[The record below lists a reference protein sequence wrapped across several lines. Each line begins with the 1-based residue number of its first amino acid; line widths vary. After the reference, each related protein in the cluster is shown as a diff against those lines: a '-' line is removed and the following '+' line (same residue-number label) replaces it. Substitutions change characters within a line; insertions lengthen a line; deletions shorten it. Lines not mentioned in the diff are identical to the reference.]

1 VVTAFRRLMPH
12 MAAISGAL
20 LIVAGLFVGY
30 YAWVEL
36 RELDSGASSPVVDWT
51 RDVQSWLQNHVERIG
66 GARLAV
72 AAALVIGA
80 VVAVALI
87 TRRGAERRSVD
98 ARDHLGQPDRGRETD
113 RS

>member
-80 VVAVALI
+80 VVAAALI
-87 TRRGAERRSVD
+87 SRRGADRPPGD
-98 ARDHLGQPDRGRETD
+98 ARDHVGPPDRGRESD